1 VKEFPEEVFSRFDPI
16 EVQES
21 RIQRILAAKLPQDGV
36 WEASPFFLPATRFQ
50 GNQEVFVQCAA
61 AAERGTGLL
70 GLVTLEAH
78 ASPEQETA
86 EALLGSI
93 EQQKRLPHFLLVKE
107 ERLAERLLP
116 LVQTLGVQL
125 RLRKRLR
132 ELEEIRESMIDEFPD
147 EDNEGSA

>member
-1 VKEFPEEVFSRFDPI
+1 
-16 EVQES
+16 
-21 RIQRILAAKLPQDGV
+21 
-36 WEASPFFLPATRFQ
+36 
-50 GNQEVFVQCAA
+50 
-61 AAERGTGLL
+61 
-70 GLVTLEAH
+70 VTLEAH